1 MSETPAHA
9 GTSAPV
15 RSTSGNIA
23 EFATDPS
30 TPITLTLDLD
40 DRDLARE
47 VAGALQELV
56 IPTPDALTLFENGP
70 DRWRI
75 DSYYTKAVDAAELH
89 QTLTNTVGQSLP
101 RFSQA
106 IVPDE
111 NWVAISQAALP
122 AVTAGRF
129 TVHGS
134 HDCHRIARGPN
145 SILIDAAEAFGTAH
159 HPTTLGCLRAL
170 DILTR
175 RPPQRRR
182 AFKNCLD
189 LGCGSGVLAIA
200 LARALPSATF
210 LASDMDQQSVV
221 VAARNM
227 RINGAHARIETI
239 AAVGTAHPRI
249 RNRAPFDL
257 VVANILAGPLIQ
269 LAGDI
274 RRATKPCGTLVL
286 SGLLIG
292 QAPAVIATYL
302 AYGFRLVQHDRIA
315 EWSTLTLQR
324 RN

>member
-1 MSETPAHA
+1 MRETPAQV
-9 GTSAPV
+9 GTSAPI
-15 RSTSGNIA
+15 RNTSANNTNS
-23 EFATDPS
+23 ATDPL

-70 DRWRI
+70 ARWRI
-75 DSYYTKAVDAAELH
+75 DSYYTEAVDADELH

-101 RFSQA
+101 KFSQA

-134 HDCHRIARGPN
+134 HDCNRIARGPN

-170 DILTR
+170 DLLTR

-210 LASDMDQQSVV
+210 LASDMDPQSIV

-227 RINGAHARIETI
+227 RINGAHARIETV
-239 AAVGTAHPRI
+239 AAAGTAHPRI

-257 VVANILAGPLIQ
+257 VVANILAGPLIH

-274 RRATKPCGTLVL
+274 RRATKLGGTLVL
-286 SGLLIG
+286 SGLLVG

-302 AYGFRLVQHDRIA
+302 AYGFRLVQHDCIE